1 MTWVTGTLRTR
12 TNAVFTVANDGQLD
26 LVPGNYKVLS
36 GTLMNSGV
44 TRMIGDTALYLDNN
58 PVAQLVNLAGGLLDL
73 AGSGSFEVSGT
84 GGGVIDNRGTFRKSA
99 GGDSAISG
107 SLVFTNSSIV
117 DVVTN
122 ALEIRNGW
130 HDGARFTGE
139 GFVRFVNANYLRND
153 ITGSNLVFQSGGI
166 DGTGGRLHGHMTWVT
181 GTLGTSTNAVFTVA
195 NDGQLDLVPGS
206 YKYLAGNLNNSG
218 LTRLKGTALYFYY
231 APASRIVNFPDGI
244 VDSAGNDFLEGD
256 GNPNRSIE
264 NRGLFRKSGGG
275 GETLVRANIAFANP
289 GRLDLQV
296 GTISIEGAYT
306 GTVSE
311 MRVQLRSPSDYGRLR
326 VSGPLTLGG
335 SLVVVTPPGF
345 SAPSNTVFAI
355 VRTRARAG
363 TFVSASGLTFDNGLS
378 LALSNLDLGV
388 DLVVKGRDLR
398 PVLQSARLNQGQFA
412 FEFLSEPGVSYILE
426 FNDDL
431 NTTHWQTRKSIAG
444 DGTLITFG
452 EPPTHYP
459 ARFFRIRRN

>member
-1 MTWVTGTLRTR
+1 MTWVTGTLGTS

-26 LVPGNYKVLS
+26 LVPGSYKYLA
-36 GTLMNSGV
+36 GNLNNSGL
-44 TRMIGDTALYLDNN
+44 TRLKGTSLYLYY
-58 PVAQLVNLAGGLLDL
+58 ASSCRLVNQPEGILESTGQDSFEGDGGLNRWL
-73 AGSGSFEVSGT
+73 E
-84 GGGVIDNRGTFRKSA
+84 NRGTFWKSA

-107 SLVFTNSSIV
+107 SLVFTNSGIV
-117 DVVTN
+117 DVRTN

-130 HDGARFTGE
+130 HNGAHFTGE
-139 GFVRFVNANYLRND
+139 GLVRFVNANYLRND

-166 DGTGGRLHGHMTWVT
+166 DGDGARLHGHMTWVT
-181 GTLGTSTNAVFTVA
+181 GTLGTRTNAVFTVA

-306 GTVSE
+306 GTASE

-363 TFVSASGLTFDNGLS
+363 TFVSASGVTFDNGLS

-431 NTTHWQTRKSIAG
+431 NTTHWQTRKPIAG

-452 EPPTHYP
+452 EPPTNYP